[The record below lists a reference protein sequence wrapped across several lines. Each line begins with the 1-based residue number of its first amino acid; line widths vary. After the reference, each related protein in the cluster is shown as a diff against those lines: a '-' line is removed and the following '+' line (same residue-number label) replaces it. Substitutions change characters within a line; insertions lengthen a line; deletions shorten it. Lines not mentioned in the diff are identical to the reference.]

1 MIYIKS
7 PIFYMGNKYR
17 LLPQLIPL
25 FPARINTF
33 YDLFGGSGCMS
44 ANVKAEKI
52 VYNEINENIVE
63 LYKLILKYSTEEID
77 ARIREYIKEYGLNT
91 EGTDVRQNNPDIK
104 KIRDYYAD
112 KYMSFRKA
120 YNESEREYLM
130 LYTLT
135 FYSFSNLIRFN
146 GNNDFNMPYGNRCY
160 CDKHYKQMKDWC
172 NIVRNRNIE
181 IKQEDAFNI
190 LQDAEEHIKNLNN
203 LNIGCIRIGTP
214 SHIGVFYLSNY
225 IADFRKIYPGIKFEI
240 VCKSTSDMVEMLEM
254 RNLDLIVDTLP
265 INSKREVTKVTL
277 SKLHNC
283 FAYNKNIMKDV
294 NIEKVS
300 DLKNY
305 PLILPSATSSIRL
318 KLDEY
323 MESQNTKLMP
333 IIESWTTEMMI
344 EMVRKGVGIG
354 YFVESVIDSQDDKE
368 NFEVIRFND
377 DLPAV
382 DVCCVYIDD
391 FLTTAT
397 RKFVELITSNKV
409 GD

>member
-1 MIYIKS
+1 MNTDYNLYKIFLYLYEEKS
-7 PIFYMGNKYR
+7 ISKTANKLYVSQPAISYSLKELENQLGYTLFYRNSKGIEPTLEAK
-17 LLPQLIPL
+17 
-25 FPARINTF
+25 
-33 YDLFGGSGCMS
+33 
-44 ANVKAEKI
+44 
-52 VYNEINENIVE
+52 E
-63 LYKLILKYSTEEID
+63 LYSYIST
-77 ARIREYIKEYGLNT
+77 
-91 EGTDVRQNNPDIK
+91 
-104 KIRDYYAD
+104 
-112 KYMSFRKA
+112 
-120 YNESEREYLM
+120 
-130 LYTLT
+130 
-135 FYSFSNLIRFN
+135 
-146 GNNDFNMPYGNRCY
+146 
-160 CDKHYKQMKDWC
+160 
-172 NIVRNRNIE
+172 
-181 IKQEDAFNI
+181 AFNI
-190 LQDAEEHIKNLNN
+190 LQDAEEHIKNLNS

-283 FAYNKNIMKDV
+283 FAYNKNILKDV

-333 IIESWTTEMMI
+333 ILESWTTEMMI

-354 YFVESVIDSQDDKE
+354 YFVKNVIDTQNDKD
-368 NFEVIRFND
+368 NFEVLTFED
-377 DLPAV
+377 KLPAV
-382 DVCCVYIDD
+382 DVCCVYIND
-391 FLTTAT
+391 FLTSAT
-397 RKFVELITSNKV
+397 RKFVELITSDKV
-409 GD
+409 GE